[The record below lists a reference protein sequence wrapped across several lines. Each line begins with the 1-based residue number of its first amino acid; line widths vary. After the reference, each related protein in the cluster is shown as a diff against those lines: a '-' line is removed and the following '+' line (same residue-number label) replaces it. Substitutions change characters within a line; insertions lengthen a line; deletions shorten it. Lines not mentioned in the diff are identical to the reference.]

1 MDIRTS
7 QTTPPPVPNP
17 NPNPNPNPGPGNGP
31 NGPGNGPNGP
41 GNGPNGPGNG
51 SNGPGGRPQCSDG
64 IDNDGDGKVDFP
76 SDPGCSSPSDNSEV
90 DTSQATVRGA
100 DCRSPGRTCS
110 S

>member
-17 NPNPNPNPGPGNGP
+17 NPNPNPNP
-31 NGPGNGPNGP
+31 GP